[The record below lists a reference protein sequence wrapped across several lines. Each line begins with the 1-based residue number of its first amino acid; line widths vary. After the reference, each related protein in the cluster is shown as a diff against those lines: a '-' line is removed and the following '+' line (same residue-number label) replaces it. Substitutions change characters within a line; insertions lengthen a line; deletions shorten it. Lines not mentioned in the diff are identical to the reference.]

1 VANPLVAVI
10 EDEHTIAAAIAAR
23 LRAENFD
30 VEVAHDGPA
39 GVALCERLRPDLV
52 VLDVMLPVARGRGG
66 PQGTLLRH
74 CSASS

>member
-1 VANPLVAVI
+1 MANPLVAVI

-39 GVALCERLRPDLV
+39 GVALCERLRPDL
-52 VLDVMLPVARGRGG
+52 DVMLPVARGRGG